1 MNKRNLKSYETS
13 YLFLVSLLIT
23 QIFLIFINIYYTQTF
38 TIENFTVVVIQLLS
52 ILLSY
57 FIGIVPATLFSI
69 VYVVSYVFYIMTG
82 EQNINIITY
91 ILLFFVPLSTI
102 YAGNMNRSRK
112 EIINDLI
119 KLDELENMKLKMDPL
134 TNLENEYAFKEL
146 ISKYSNLAYRYPE
159 YTFSVSMFRLEFIET
174 LRTLLD
180 AKEFSKLIED
190 IAEVIQSSIREE
202 DSKFIVSNDR
212 FVIITPM
219 TSYNH
224 IKPAVRRVVE
234 ASRKFSIKNKDGDM
248 VDIVLK
254 VGGFDYSKDRHDL
267 FKDPKNILLELQRE
281 TEVDVYGEYAK

>member
-13 YLFLVSLLIT
+13 YLFLVTFLIT

-38 TIENFTVVVIQLLS
+38 PIENFTVVVIQLLS

-57 FIGIVPATLFSI
+57 FIGIVPAALFSI
-69 VYVVSYVFYIMTG
+69 IYVVAYIFYIMTG
-82 EQNINIITY
+82 EQNINIVTY

-102 YAGNMNRSRK
+102 YAGNMNQSRK
-112 EIINDLI
+112 EIINDLH
-119 KLDELENMKLKMDPL
+119 KLEKLENIQLKMDPR
-134 TNLENEYAFKEL
+134 TNLENEYAFKDL
-146 ISKYSNLAYRYPE
+146 LSKYSNLAYRYPE
-159 YTFSVSMFRLEFIET
+159 YTFSVSMFRLEFVET

-180 AKEFSKLIED
+180 AKEFGKLIED

-212 FVIITPM
+212 FIIITPM
-219 TSYNH
+219 TSYDN

-234 ASRKFSIKNKDGDM
+234 ASRKFSIKNKDGDI

-254 VGGFDYSKDRHDL
+254 VGGLDYSKERHDL
-267 FKDPKNILLELQRE
+267 FKDHKQILLELQRE